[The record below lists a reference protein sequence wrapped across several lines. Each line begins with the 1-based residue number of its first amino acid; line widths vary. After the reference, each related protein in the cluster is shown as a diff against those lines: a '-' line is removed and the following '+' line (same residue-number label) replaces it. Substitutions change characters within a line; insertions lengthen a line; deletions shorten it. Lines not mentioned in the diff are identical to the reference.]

1 MALKVGFIGS
11 GGIARSHMDAL
22 EKVPEVQVVA
32 CMDVDADRA
41 AQAAARFAG
50 CGAYTDLSE
59 MLDSHDLGAA
69 YVCVPPHAHGEIEL
83 ALIER
88 DVPFFVEKPIGR
100 DREAPQR
107 ILGALEGKGLVTSVG
122 YMMRYRDSVRRV
134 RELLAEDEPV
144 VARGAWIGGM
154 PGVAWWRRKDQGGGQ
169 VNEQSTHVYDLARY
183 IFGEVESVFCAGR
196 RGLMTDVEDYS
207 VEDAS
212 ICTLVFESGLL
223 CEITSS
229 CAVGMGEVGLEVFT
243 RRARA
248 KLAGW
253 DLSLTLAKGGETHQY
268 RSAEDI
274 FLCEDRVFVDA
285 VLSGDASQIRSP
297 YADGV
302 RTQMVTCAADES
314 MESGQAVKP

>member
-1 MALKVGFIGS
+1 MALEVGFIGS

-22 EKVPEVQVVA
+22 DKVPEVQVVA

-41 AQAAARFAG
+41 AEAAARFAG
-50 CGAYTDLSE
+50 CGAYTDVTQ
-59 MLDSHDLGAA
+59 MLRSHDLGAA

-83 ALIER
+83 ALIKR
-88 DVPFFVEKPIGR
+88 GIPFFVEKPIGR
-100 DREAPQR
+100 ERKTPRR
-107 ILGALEGKGLVTSVG
+107 ILQAVKRKGLITCVG
-122 YMMRYRDSVRRV
+122 YMMRYRETVRRV
-134 RELLAEDEPV
+134 KELLAEDEPV

-154 PGVAWWRRKDQGGGQ
+154 PGVAWWRRKDQAGGQ
-169 VNEQSTHVYDLARY
+169 INEQTTHVFDLARY
-183 IFGEVESVFCAGR
+183 LFGEVKSVFCAARKGLI
-196 RGLMTDVEDYS
+196 RGVDNYS

-223 CEITSS
+223 CEISSS

-243 RRARA
+243 RNARA

-253 DLSLTLAKGGETHQY
+253 DLSLTLSKGGETHQY
-268 RSAEDI
+268 KSAENI

-285 VLSGDASQIRSP
+285 VLSGDASQIKSP
-297 YADGV
+297 YADAV

-314 MESGQAVKP
+314 MESGQVTKP